1 LASIIVSQ
9 AIISASFSMVL
20 QALSMGCFPN
30 LKVIIGGKVH
40 RGWLSSTSISD
51 LLQLSDGSLVL
62 GTEEGL

>member
-1 LASIIVSQ
+1 
-9 AIISASFSMVL
+9 
-20 QALSMGCFPN
+20 MGCFPN

-62 GTEEGL
+62 GIEEEL